1 MVRDSGEENKV
12 FKINDIARMAGVS
25 ITTVS
30 RVLNDSDKVSKKTRK
45 KVLQVIQSV
54 DYVPNE
60 MARGLVMKSNKII
73 GMLIPDIF
81 NGYYA
86 ELTTYIE
93 PLLSE
98 KGYSLQL
105 CITNSEPDKI
115 AYYIDDMIRR
125 RVAGIIILSMGID
138 SDEMIRKMRNS
149 MAVVSIEGDI
159 EGVDRICVENKQG
172 IYAAVENLIKNGHK
186 KIAFVGYQFER
197 GSLGKRV
204 EGYRKAM
211 TDYGVEICEQ
221 YVIDEGNHKNPGY
234 SAALKLL
241 QLDDPPTAV
250 QCMNEYCAHG
260 VYMAL
265 MEKGIR
271 IPDDIS
277 VSAFDGQEN
286 TKLLVPRLTTVA
298 LPMRDMAKEAVELV
312 IHNIEFGKPEV
323 LRSVTLPTVLKT
335 GNSVKNLTGISQLV
349 YPQGTP

>member
-86 ELTTYIE
+86 EMTMYIE

-105 CITNSEPDKI
+105 CITNSEREKI
-115 AYYIDDMIRR
+115 VYYIDDMIRR
-125 RVAGIIILSMGID
+125 RVAGMIILSLKID
-138 SDEMIRKMRNS
+138 SAELVRKMRNS
-149 MAVVSIEGDI
+149 MAVVSIEGDV
-159 EGVDRICVENKQG
+159 EGFDKICVENKRG
-172 IYAAVENLIKNGHK
+172 TYAAVENLIKNGHR
-186 KIAFVGYQFER
+186 KIGFVGYQFER
-197 GSLGKRV
+197 GSLGERV

-211 TDYGVEICEQ
+211 SDYDLEICED
-221 YVIDEGNHKNPGY
+221 YLIDEGNHKNPGY

-241 QLDDPPTAV
+241 KLDDPPTAV

-260 VYMAL
+260 FYMAM

-271 IPDDIS
+271 IPEDIS

-286 TKLLVPRLTTVA
+286 TKLLVPRLTTA
-298 LPMRDMAKEAVELV
+298 AIPMRDMAKEAVDLV
-312 IHNIEFGKPEV
+312 IQNIENGNPEV
-323 LRSVTLPTVLKT
+323 LRSVTLPTSLLQ
-335 GNSVKNLTGISQLV
+335 GNSVKKL
-349 YPQGTP
+349 